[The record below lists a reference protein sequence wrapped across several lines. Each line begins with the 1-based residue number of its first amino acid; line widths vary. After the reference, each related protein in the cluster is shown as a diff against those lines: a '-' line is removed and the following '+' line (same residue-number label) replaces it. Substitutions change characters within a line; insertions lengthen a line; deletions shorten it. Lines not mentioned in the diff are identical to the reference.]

1 MEEYLNPTQFIDS
14 DAESIREFAAEKTA
28 GKQGDLEKAVALY
41 YAVRDG
47 FSYNPY
53 ILDLRRER
61 MKASSLLT
69 RNDGN
74 CIEKSIILAASARAL
89 GIASRLSF
97 YIVTNH
103 IATERI
109 ERILGT
115 RNLVFH
121 GAAEMF
127 LNGKW
132 VKSTPAFNKG
142 LCNMLGVEPL
152 EFNGLEDSMFQQ
164 YDKSGNVFM
173 EYLHEYGAY
182 PDMPYDQMLSEFI
195 AHYPRV
201 FEQMKKSDEPLYCDL
216 RSFEEAAA

>member
-1 MEEYLNPTQFIDS
+1 MQEYLSSTDFLDS
-14 DAESIREFAAEKTA
+14 DNNSVREFAAEHTR
-28 GKQGDLEKAVALY
+28 GKSSDIEKAVALY

-53 ILDLRRER
+53 ILDLRPER
-61 MKASSLLT
+61 MKASALMT
-69 RNDGN
+69 RKDGN
-74 CIEKSIILAASARAL
+74 CVEKSIILAASARAVN
-89 GIASRLSF
+89 IPSRLSF

-109 ERILGT
+109 EKILGT

-127 LNGKW
+127 LEGKW
-132 VKSTPAFNKG
+132 VKATPAFNKE
-142 LCNMLGVEPL
+142 LCSFLKVEPL
-152 EFNGLEDSMFQQ
+152 EFDGTQDSMFQQ
-164 YDKSGNVFM
+164 YDKSGRVYM

-182 PDMPYDQMLSEFI
+182 PDMPYDQMLSEFV

-201 FEQMKKSDEPLYCDL
+201 FEQMKKSGEPLFCDL

>member
-1 MEEYLNPTQFIDS
+1 MEEYLNATQFIDS
-14 DAESIREFAAEKTA
+14 NAESIREFAIEKTA
-28 GKQGDLEKAVALY
+28 GIQGDLEKAVALY

-53 ILDLRRER
+53 ILDLRPER
-61 MKASSLLT
+61 MRASSLLT
-69 RNDGN
+69 RKDGN
-74 CIEKSIILAASARAL
+74 CVEKSIILAASARAVN
-89 GIASRLSF
+89 IPSRLSF

-127 LNGKW
+127 LEGKW

-142 LCNMLGVEPL
+142 LCDFLGVEAL

-182 PDMPYDQMLSEFI
+182 PDLPYEKMLGEFVS
-195 AHYPRV
+195 HYPRI
-201 FEQMKKSDEPLYCDL
+201 FELMKNSDSPLFCDL

>member
-1 MEEYLNPTQFIDS
+1 MQEYLKSTDFLDS
-14 DAESIREFAAEKTA
+14 DSDSVREFAEKYTVSETS
-28 GKQGDLEKAVALY
+28 DLEKAVALY

-53 ILDLRRER
+53 ILDLRLESMR
-61 MKASSLLT
+61 ASSLLK
-69 RNDGN
+69 RKDGN
-74 CIEKSIILAASARAL
+74 CVEKSIILAASARAV

-127 LNGKW
+127 LEGKW
-132 VKSTPAFNKG
+132 VKATPAFNRQ
-142 LCNMLGVEPL
+142 LCDFLKVQPL

-164 YDKSGNVFM
+164 YDDAGRVYM

-182 PDMPYDQMLSEFI
+182 SDMPYDQMLSEFV
-195 AHYPRV
+195 AHYPRI
-201 FEQMKKSDEPLYCDL
+201 FEQMKNSEEPLYCDL
-216 RSFEEAAA
+216 RKFEGVSV